1 MQFEKSVDLKFCLK
15 SVFKNS
21 FDKTIFKY
29 YSLIFYR
36 IKVILELK
44 IF

>member
-1 MQFEKSVDLKFCLK
+1 MQFKKIVDLKFCLK

-29 YSLIFYR
+29 CSLIFYR
-36 IKVILELK
+36 IQVVLELK